1 MSRHPCS
8 CGPLGQVLSRGG
20 VPGPGRVILLIGKAC
35 AGEPHILFVVTIVLP
50 PRPGRAVAQGGL
62 TPLAVHVIEPDG
74 PSPRAVVGLSHTRPD
89 LSTAQLPASHGA
101 ISQVPVVITHCPP
114 ASSIPHFQ
122 PASTPVGPI
131 SQTNPKWACWSPSGA
146 PIGGRGQVTVR
157 LWRAF
162 CWDLRGLCGGQRD
175 LLHGGLRG
183 HFSGA

>member
-1 MSRHPCS
+1 M
-8 CGPLGQVLSRGG
+8 
-20 VPGPGRVILLIGKAC
+20 
-35 AGEPHILFVVTIVLP
+35 VTIVLP

-131 SQTNPKWACWSPSGA
+131 SQTNPEWACWWKAPGQEGSGGVSLPLHHPSTHLVPQRCSHWGKGSGHCQA
-146 PIGGRGQVTVR
+146 LESLLLGSQRA
-157 LWRAF
+157 LWRPEGFAS
-162 CWDLRGLCGGQRD
+162 WWPQRSF
-175 LLHGGLRG
+175 LGGLG
-183 HFSGA
+183 WSGWPQS